1 MRARWMATSL
11 VQIETR
17 MRRINNYE
25 KLNLLRTAI
34 KSELKLNQ
42 EMIA

>member
-1 MRARWMATSL
+1 MAASL

-42 EMIA
+42 EMVA